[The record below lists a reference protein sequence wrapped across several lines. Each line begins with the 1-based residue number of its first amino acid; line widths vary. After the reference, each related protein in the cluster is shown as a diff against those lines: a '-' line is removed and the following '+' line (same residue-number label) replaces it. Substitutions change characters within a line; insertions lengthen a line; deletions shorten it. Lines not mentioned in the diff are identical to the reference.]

1 MSLQARYEDAAEA
14 VRCFVP
20 MLVRKMGSHGYTVD
34 SWRIDVKAAYP
45 TPRNPWPPAA
55 MRSILLHLTVHDRD
69 TPQRIIAV
77 NSVLER
83 VGRGEPDN
91 RYVIYSQQTRVATLR
106 GVSATMA
113 GENAFAECERL
124 ILGTCVR
131 GWWDRV
137 GPWCYER
144 AEQKAAQVAKFKEEL
159 AAAVW
164 APARVERWLE
174 AGVELEA
181 L

>member
-1 MSLQARYEDAAEA
+1 MRRPRKL
-14 VRCFVP
+14 FVP
-20 MLVRKMGSHGYTVD
+20 MLVRKMESHGYTVL
-34 SWRIDVKAAYP
+34 SWRVEVKSGYV
-45 TPRNPWPPAA
+45 TPRNPWPNAA
-55 MRSILLHLTVHDRD
+55 LRSIVLHAQVHDRD
-69 TPQRIIAV
+69 TPQRIVAV

-83 VGRGEPDN
+83 MGRGEIDN
-91 RYVIYSQQTRVATLR
+91 RYHVYSQQTRVTTLR
-106 GVSATMA
+106 GISATMA

-131 GWWDRV
+131 SWWDRI

-144 AEQKAAQVAKFKEEL
+144 AEQKAAQVELFKEEL